1 MMKSSMKKLLSFI
14 LCTVLI
20 AAMALFATGC
30 KATAPDDYGD
40 TNVIT
45 GGETLGEGSRQFT
58 FTVVDVNGKE
68 VSATIKTDEK
78 IVGDALM
85 ALDLLAGE
93 EGPYGLYVK
102 TVNGITADYDKDG
115 TYWAFY
121 IGEEYAMT
129 GVDMTDIEDGQSYAF
144 KVEKG

>member
-1 MMKSSMKKLLSFI
+1 MKNSMKKLLSFI
-14 LCTVLI
+14 LCAVLI

-78 IVGDALM
+78 IVGDALI
-85 ALDLLAGE
+85 ALNLLAGE

-102 TVNGITADYDKDG
+102 TVNSMTYEYEKDG
-115 TYWAFY
+115 KYWSFY
-121 IGEEYAMT
+121 VNGEYAMT
-129 GVDMTDIEDGQSYAF
+129 GVDMTEIVDGATYTM
-144 KVEKG
+144 KVE

>member
-1 MMKSSMKKLLSFI
+1 MMKNSMKKLLSFI
-14 LCTVLI
+14 LCAVLI

-78 IVGDALM
+78 IVGDALI
-85 ALDLLAGE
+85 ALNLLAGE

-102 TVNGITADYDKDG
+102 TVNSMTYEYEKDG
-115 TYWAFY
+115 KYWSFY
-121 IGEEYAMT
+121 VNGEYAMT
-129 GVDMTDIEDGQSYAF
+129 GVDMTEIVDGATYTM
-144 KVEKG
+144 KVE

>member
-1 MMKSSMKKLLSFI
+1 MKSSMKKLLSFI
-14 LCTVLI
+14 LCAVLI

-102 TVNGITADYDKDG
+102 TVNSMTYEYEKDG
-115 TYWAFY
+115 KYWSFY
-121 IGEEYAMT
+121 VNGEYAVT
-129 GVDMTDIEDGQSYAF
+129 GVDMTEIVDGATYTM
-144 KVEKG
+144 KVE

>member
-1 MMKSSMKKLLSFI
+1 MKNSMKKLLSFI
-14 LCTVLI
+14 LCAVLI

-102 TVNGITADYDKDG
+102 TVNSMTYEYEKDG
-115 TYWAFY
+115 KYWSFY
-121 IGEEYAMT
+121 VNGEYAMT
-129 GVDMTDIEDGQSYAF
+129 GVDMTEIVDGATYTM
-144 KVEKG
+144 KVE

>member
-14 LCTVLI
+14 LCAVLI

-102 TVNGITADYDKDG
+102 TVNSMTYEYEKDG
-115 TYWAFY
+115 KYWSFY
-121 IGEEYAMT
+121 VNGEYAVT
-129 GVDMTDIEDGQSYAF
+129 GVDMTEIVDGATYTM
-144 KVEKG
+144 KVE